1 MFRKLMFFF
10 TFECGLYLCMRA
22 FLLYASCTFL
32 CRLYRYGL
40 LPLYAGFTFVC
51 ELYLCM
57 WDLPL
62 HMGCTDTGF
71 TFVCGCTFLCG
82 LYLLCSLYI
91 SMRALPLHAA
101 CTFICGLNRYG
112 LLFCIWDLPLYAAVP
127 LYAGCTFV
135 CGLYLCLRAVALYTD
150 CTFVC
155 GDCGLYLC
163 MRAAPPPPVPGTR
176 RRRSSAE
183 WHLKWSAKI
192 KETVSQVERRSAK
205 WFPVLHKSNLHDL

>member
-1 MFRKLMFFF
+1 MRAVPLNACFSFVCMLF
-10 TFECGLYLCMRA
+10 LCMRPVP
-22 FLLYASCTFL
+22 FFR

-40 LPLYAGFTFVC
+40 LPLDAWFTFVC

-62 HMGCTDTGF
+62 H
-71 TFVCGCTFLCG
+71 
-82 LYLLCSLYI
+82 
-91 SMRALPLHAA
+91 RAVP
-101 CTFICGLNRYG
+101 
-112 LLFCIWDLPLYAAVP
+112 IWALP

-135 CGLYLCLRAVALYTD
+135 
-150 CTFVC
+150 
-155 GDCGLYLC
+155 CGLYLC

-205 WFPVLHKSNLHDL
+205 WFPVLHKSNLHVVHDLWLVCWNIFSFLKHKKSTKTR

>member
-1 MFRKLMFFF
+1 
-10 TFECGLYLCMRA
+10 
-22 FLLYASCTFL
+22 
-32 CRLYRYGL
+32 
-40 LPLYAGFTFVC
+40 
-51 ELYLCM
+51 
-57 WDLPL
+57 
-62 HMGCTDTGF
+62 MGCTDTGF
-71 TFVCGCTFLCG
+71 TFVCG
-82 LYLLCSLYI
+82 LYL
-91 SMRALPLHAA
+91 SMRALLFMRPVPFCACFIPLYAA

-192 KETVSQVERRSAK
+192 KETVSQVERRNAK
-205 WFPVLHKSNLHDL
+205 WIPVLHKSNLHDL